1 MFSSFDHILI
11 DVPDIVAARAEY
23 SALLGQPVPE
33 DTVRLGNV
41 DIRLRETSQAKKPR
55 VAALALQDKTL
66 DAAATRALD
75 GGPRDIPLLLAN
87 ARDCEY
93 HDDVASETGIYAVDH
108 LVLQTGDA
116 EACIDLFRDHLGL
129 RLALDQEVPEW
140 GGRMLFFRMGKMTL
154 EVIQNLE
161 KPLAADFFW
170 GLTFLCR
177 DIEQTTSNLD
187 AVGIEHST
195 IREGRKPGT
204 RVSTVKSHC
213 LGLPTLLIGG

>member
-11 DVPDIVAARAEY
+11 DVPDIVAAKKEY
-23 SALLGQPVPE
+23 SVLLGQPITE
-33 DTVRLGNV
+33 DTVRLGNI
-41 DIRLRETSQAKKPR
+41 DLRLREASETNKTSLS
-55 VAALALQDKTL
+55 ALALQDKTL
-66 DAAATRALD
+66 DATATLSLD
-75 GGPRDIPLLLAN
+75 GGPRDIPLLRAN

-93 HDDVASETGIYAVDH
+93 HENIASDTGIYAVDH

-116 EACIDLFRDHLGL
+116 QACIELFQDQLGL
-129 RLALDQEVPEW
+129 RLALDQQVPEW

-170 GLTFLCR
+170 GMTFLCK
-177 DIEQTTSNLD
+177 DIEQTTARLD
-187 AVGIEHST
+187 AAGIEHSP
-195 IREGRKPGT
+195 IRKGRKPGT

-213 LGLPTLLIGG
+213 LGLPTLLIGH